1 MDDHRTPDWNQM
13 RALLATAEAGSLS
26 GAARKLGLT
35 QPTLGRQVAALERS
49 LGVTLFERAGR
60 GLILTQVGQDLVA
73 QLTAMGEA
81 AARVRHI
88 ASRQSEALEGMV
100 RITTSDAYAAYVLPP
115 ILENI
120 RKSAPGIVIDVLA
133 SNAVEDL
140 IRRRADIAIRHVQPV
155 EAELI
160 ARRCPDAQARLYGAR
175 QYLDR
180 IGRARRAQDLRK
192 ADFIGFSE
200 HSGNIIAEL
209 NGRGVPVEAKNFPL
223 TTGSGLIA
231 WEWVRQGRGLAM
243 MMDAVARVTPDVEDA
258 WPALEGVPVPVW
270 LATHRELRTARRI
283 RFVFDAMVELLAR

>member
-1 MDDHRTPDWNQM
+1 MNDRRAPDWNQM
-13 RALLATAEAGSLS
+13 RALLATVEAGSLS
-26 GAARKLGLT
+26 GAAQKLGLT

-60 GLILTQVGQDLVA
+60 GLILTQAGQELVA
-73 QLTAMGEA
+73 PLMAMSEA
-81 AARVRHI
+81 AARVKHI
-88 ASRQSEALEGMV
+88 ASWQSEALEGVV

-115 ILENI
+115 ILEKI
-120 RKSAPGIVIDVLA
+120 RKAAPGIVIDVLA

-155 EAELI
+155 EPELI
-160 ARRCPDAQARLYGAR
+160 ARRCPDSEARIYGAR
-175 QYLDR
+175 LYLDR
-180 IGRARRAQDLRK
+180 IGRARRAEDLRK

-200 HSGNIIAEL
+200 HSDSIIAEL
-209 NGRGVPVEAKNFPL
+209 NSRGVPVEAGNFPL

-243 MMDAVARVTPDVEDA
+243 MMAAVARVTPDVEDA
-258 WPALEGVPVPVW
+258 WPGFKGLPVPVW

-283 RFVFDAMVELLAR
+283 RFVFDAMAEALAG